1 MSTPRLLAVVAVLAL
16 AAACSSKDKSRQS
29 ISDLAQKLGAKQDS
43 VSQGSGDESN
53 GRDPCSLLDSSEV
66 AAAIG
71 PLASPPY
78 RGSFEPNANAE
89 TCRYDTKD
97 HRRIL
102 VSVDWD
108 GGAAAMKIVGFGR
121 KLTDPIAKQGVEQTG
136 VTVLSTGDTLKGS
149 WDQVAQGPMQCGDY
163 HALRGDRH
171 VELDWTGTRLTPQ
184 TAAALLDSAVKQLDH
199 PLPINGAA
207 GVPAAKLIFAAEAK
221 DTTLVMCDLI
231 PQSKAEAAL
240 GHPLAKPPEHGHA
253 AGAKGNMECDYTT
266 VLAAPGVIPKE
277 YDVTLWA
284 FRDGAVD
291 FAQDQFA
298 TGAGMHA
305 MRRQVT
311 GSGAA
316 PASDTSGHPA
326 GPWDIAARSPSPGY
340 EAVKGGALIKVAAF
354 DSAGAL
360 ALLGAAVQALGPGH

>member
-1 MSTPRLLAVVAVLAL
+1 MQTRRLLAVVAVLAL
-16 AAACSSKDKSRQS
+16 AAACSSKDKSGQS
-29 ISDLAQKLGAKQDS
+29 IKDLAQKLGAKQDS
-43 VSQGSGDESN
+43 ESQGTGGGDG

-78 RGSFEPNANAE
+78 RGEFQPNANSQ

-97 HRRIL
+97 HRRVL
-102 VSVDWD
+102 VNVDWD
-108 GGAAAMKIVGFGR
+108 GGAQAMKIIGLGR
-121 KLTDPIAKQGVEQTG
+121 KITDPIAKQGVEKTG
-136 VTVLSTGDTLKGS
+136 VTVLSTGDTLTGS
-149 WDQVAQGPMQCGDY
+149 WDLVAAGPMQCCDY

-171 VELDWTGTRLTPQ
+171 VELDWTGTRLTPK

-199 PLPINGAA
+199 PLPVNGAA
-207 GVPAAKLIFAAEAK
+207 GVAAAKLVFAAEAK
-221 DTTLVMCDLI
+221 DSTLVMCDLI
-231 PQSKAEAAL
+231 PQVKAEAVL

-253 AGAKGNMECDYTT
+253 AGAKGTMECDYTT

-277 YDVTLWA
+277 YNVTLWA
-284 FRDGAVD
+284 WRDGAVR
-291 FAQDQFA
+291 FAEDQFA

-305 MRRQVT
+305 MRRQLT
-311 GSGAA
+311 ANGASQ
-316 PASDTSGHPA
+316 ASDTSGHPA

-360 ALLGAAVQALGPGH
+360 ALLGAAVQALGAGH

>member
-78 RGSFEPNANAE
+78 RGSFEPNANSE

-121 KLTDPIAKQGVEQTG
+121 KLTDPIAKQGEERVGT
-136 VTVLSTGDTLKGS
+136 TVVSTGDTLSGN
-149 WDQVAQGPMQCGDY
+149 WDQLAQGPMQCCDY
-163 HALRGDRH
+163 HALKGDSH
-171 VELDWTGTRLTPQ
+171 VELDWTGTRLVPS
-184 TAAALLDSAVKQLDH
+184 TAAALLDSAVKRIPH
-199 PLPINGAA
+199 PLPVNGDA
-207 GVPAAKLIFAAEAK
+207 GVPAAMQVYATEA
-221 DTTLVMCDLI
+221 
-231 PQSKAEAAL
+231 
-240 GHPLAKPPEHGHA
+240 
-253 AGAKGNMECDYTT
+253 
-266 VLAAPGVIPKE
+266 
-277 YDVTLWA
+277 
-284 FRDGAVD
+284 
-291 FAQDQFA
+291 
-298 TGAGMHA
+298 
-305 MRRQVT
+305 
-311 GSGAA
+311 
-316 PASDTSGHPA
+316 
-326 GPWDIAARSPSPGY
+326 
-340 EAVKGGALIKVAAF
+340 
-354 DSAGAL
+354 
-360 ALLGAAVQALGPGH
+360 